1 MHQAVDTLA
10 CFTECFLM
18 ECKLS
23 DLVLPTFPDVEV
35 RQADSDVCSFLPQH
49 MACVL
54 VCMSGKI
61 LVCKC
66 PTG

>member
-1 MHQAVDTLA
+1 
-10 CFTECFLM
+10 M